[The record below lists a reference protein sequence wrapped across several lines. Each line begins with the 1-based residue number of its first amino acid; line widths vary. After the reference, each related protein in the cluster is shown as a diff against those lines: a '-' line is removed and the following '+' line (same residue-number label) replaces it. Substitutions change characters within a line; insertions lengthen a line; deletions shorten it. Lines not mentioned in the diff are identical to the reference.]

1 MAESRDVVFGRKPLD
16 NQMGFLRLAE
26 HWAVKVGSTWYE
38 VSGPD
43 SDHGHVNKTNK
54 ERYVI
59 ADSDGP
65 TSVSGA
71 APWNCGLTPTSLFWP
86 VVLSAVGIGIMTQV
100 LGGSP
105 WEGLGL
111 FVKIVPGAFVA
122 DRMTFNILMPTIA
135 RCLGYEE
142 QEKGRWIHSRGSMCC
157 TVLLLCEAAMF
168 AGKVTMWGGSTAE
181 RVVAVFGMPWII
193 WLLRREG
200 STIVAIWRGEFRDT
214 SIIGTTK
221 RTHEEIK
228 DFNDNFKADNP
239 EYQVLSVNCQ
249 GYVRSL
255 VAFLMEGGE
264 QMRHLPSPES
274 PGSLLTRLASG
285 GRNLKT
291 K

>member
-1 MAESRDVVFGRKPLD
+1 MLWQR
-16 NQMGFLRLAE
+16 NQLLIDA
-26 HWAVKVGSTWYE
+26 Y
-38 VSGPD
+38 
-43 SDHGHVNKTNK
+43 
-54 ERYVI
+54 
-59 ADSDGP
+59 
-65 TSVSGA
+65 
-71 APWNCGLTPTSLFWP
+71 
-86 VVLSAVGIGIMTQV
+86 GI
-100 LGGSP
+100 S
-105 WEGLGL
+105 
-111 FVKIVPGAFVA
+111 
-122 DRMTFNILMPTIA
+122 
-135 RCLGYEE
+135 
-142 QEKGRWIHSRGSMCC
+142 
-157 TVLLLCEAAMF
+157 
-168 AGKVTMWGGSTAE
+168 
-181 RVVAVFGMPWII
+181 
-193 WLLRREG
+193 
-200 STIVAIWRGEFRDT
+200 FRDT